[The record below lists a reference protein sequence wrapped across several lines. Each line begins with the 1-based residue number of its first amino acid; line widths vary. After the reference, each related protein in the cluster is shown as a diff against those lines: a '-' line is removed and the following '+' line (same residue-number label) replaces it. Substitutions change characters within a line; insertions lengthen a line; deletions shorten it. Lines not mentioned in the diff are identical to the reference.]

1 VAEDFEL
8 KTISPDGIDAAIKRA
23 EHYRLLNQPVQ
34 AVSICRDVLAVDPDN
49 QLALV
54 VLVLAMT
61 DQFEADAS
69 SMNDAKGHANQLT
82 DEYQRRYYIGII
94 AERRARALLTKGPG
108 AAFAYEVFREAME
121 WFEKA
126 IEVRPEGNDDA
137 ILRWNACVRTIRD
150 LKLGPRQPEGELGL
164 E

>member
-34 AVSICRDVLAVDPDN
+34 ALSICQDVMAVDPDN
-49 QLALV
+49 QLAHV
-54 VLVLAMT
+54 VLLLAMT

-94 AERRARALLTKGPG
+94 VERRARALLTKGPS
-108 AAFAYEVFREAME
+108 AAFAYEGFREAMDR
-121 WFEKA
+121 FEKA

-150 LKLGPRQPEGELGL
+150 LNLGPRPPEGELGL